1 MARARQVGTIALGTL
16 AILAVTLA
24 ASQQPATCAEKGVQ
38 QKAAQEA
45 EPPAQAPAVTKPKK
59 PRGRLPAFYNRVVKR
74 QQREKIYEI
83 QREYQPKI
91 DELTTLL
98 KEEKTRYAK
107 LFAITEEL
115 EGELSESRRQISLR
129 DQWFRRNVAALEGI
143 GKAIKDR
150 TTLLEEAPELDVE
163 RKVSFETLPEP
174 DKKVKFETMGE

>member
-1 MARARQVGTIALGTL
+1 MAKGSIEKKEERL
-16 AILAVTLA
+16 AKLWDAYESQERELA
-24 ASQQPATCAEKGVQ
+24 AAEVEINTLKDELAEKEKITATLKKVVEGRDKELRDVELRLTSLE
-38 QKAAQEA
+38 EA
-45 EPPAQAPAVTKPKK
+45 E
-59 PRGRLPAFYNRVVKR
+59 KR
-74 QQREKIYEI
+74 
-83 QREYQPKI
+83 YQPKI
-91 DELTTLL
+91 DELSTLL

-115 EGELSESRRQISLR
+115 EGELSEARRQISLR

-150 TTLLEEAPELDVE
+150 TTLLEEAPELDIE